1 MIFSSALYLFFFLAV
16 FLVHWTI
23 LPAFFRADR
32 LRDARHAALIAAS
45 YVFFSSYEWRYS
57 FLLFFFTIT
66 AYGSAFVL
74 APGRA
79 SDRVRNWSLV
89 SVLCLLIGLLIYFK
103 YYNFFLGNLL
113 QVLGFVGIR
122 PDWFMHTIA
131 LPLGISFF
139 TFQALSYIID
149 VWRGRTQIEP
159 SFLRFA
165 LFKSFFPQLVAG
177 PIVTA
182 RDFLPQLASDRL
194 LDAERLR
201 SGARWFMLGFF
212 KKAVIADN
220 VSPAVDAIF
229 ANPSAYGTEGAWL
242 GALGFVVQLYADF
255 SGYSDMAWG
264 SAIWLGFHLP
274 ENFRMPY
281 VSRSITEHW
290 RRWHMSLGRWIRDYL
305 YISLGGNRV
314 SLLRH
319 KVNLFLSM
327 LISGLWH
334 GANWTFVI
342 WGAGHGLFLAMEST
356 LKQWFAKPQEKNPPE
371 SGDAQA
377 TLPSYLLLG
386 GKSVLLWAYTFFVL
400 TLLHV
405 FFRAESV
412 SNAITHL
419 KIMFAGIPGDAPPSI
434 YKPVLICLLVTLL
447 GQWFGYWYFE
457 KGRFHPRISLYAEAA
472 LMPVAIIALIQLM
485 APEGGSFIYFVF

>member
-1 MIFSSALYLFFFLAV
+1 MIFSSALYLFFFLGV
-16 FLVHWTI
+16 FTVHWMI
-23 LPAFFRADR
+23 LPLFFKADN
-32 LRDARHAALIAAS
+32 LRDARHVALIIAS
-45 YVFFSSYEWRYS
+45 YIFFSSYEWEYS
-57 FLLFFFTIT
+57 FLLFFFTVT

-79 SDRVRNWSLV
+79 SDRVRGWALAGVIVLLV
-89 SVLCLLIGLLIYFK
+89 GLLIYYK

-113 QVLGFVGIR
+113 TVLGFAGIK
-122 PDWFMHTIA
+122 PDWFMHKIA

-149 VWRGRTQIEP
+149 VWRGKTQIEP
-159 SFLRFA
+159 SFIRFA

-182 RDFLPQLASDRL
+182 KDFLPQLSGDRT

-201 SGARWFMLGFF
+201 MGARWFALGFF
-212 KKAVIADN
+212 KKCVIADN
-220 VSPAVDAIF
+220 ISPAVDTIF
-229 ANPSAYGTEGAWL
+229 ANPAAYGTEGAWL

-264 SAIWLGFHLP
+264 SAIWLGFALP

-281 VSRSITEHW
+281 ISRSITEHW

-314 SLLRH
+314 SPLRH

-342 WGAGHGLFLAMEST
+342 WGAGHGLFLVIESS
-356 LKQWFAKPQEKNPPE
+356 LKQLFAGKAEKSPHNDSE
-371 SGDAQA
+371 
-377 TLPSYLLLG
+377 LWYSYVP
-386 GKSVLLWAYTFFVL
+386 KSAVLWLYTFFVL

-405 FFRAESV
+405 FFRAENV
-412 SNAITHL
+412 TAALHHL
-419 KIMFAGIPGDAPPSI
+419 GILFSGLPGDAPPSV
-434 YKPVLICLLVTLL
+434 YKPVLLCLLVTLAGHL
-447 GQWFGYWYFE
+447 AGYWIFDRE
-457 KGRFHPRISLYAEAA
+457 KLQVRIPLFAEAV
-472 LMPVAIIALIQLM
+472 LLPVVVIALIQLM
-485 APEGGSFIYFVF
+485 APDGGSFIYFVF

>member
-16 FLVHWTI
+16 FLVHWVI
-23 LPAFFRADR
+23 LPAFLRGDT
-32 LRDARHAALIAAS
+32 LRDARHAALIVAS
-45 YVFFSSYEWRYS
+45 YVFFASYEWRYS
-57 FLLFFFTIT
+57 FLLLFFTVT

-74 APGRA
+74 FPGKAP
-79 SDRVRNWSLV
+79 DRVRNWALV
-89 SVLCLLIGLLIYFK
+89 FVLCLLVGLLIYYK

-113 QVLGFVGIR
+113 QVLGLAGIR

-149 VWRGRTQIEP
+149 VWRGKTQIEP

-182 RDFLPQLASDRL
+182 RDFLPQLAGDRQ
-194 LDAERLR
+194 LDAERIR
-201 SGARWFMLGFF
+201 DGARWFMLGFF

-220 VSPAVDAIF
+220 ISPAVDQIF
-229 ANPSAYGTEGAWL
+229 ANPSAYGSEGAWL

-281 VSRSITEHW
+281 ISRSITEHW

-342 WGAGHGLFLAMEST
+342 WGAGHGLFLALEST
-356 LKQWFAKPQEKNPPE
+356 LKQWFGKKDDAPGP
-371 SGDAQA
+371 SGPAA
-377 TLPSYLLLG
+377 IVIL
-386 GKSVLLWAYTFFVL
+386 KSAALWAYTFFIL

-405 FFRAESV
+405 FFRSPTVAAALS
-412 SNAITHL
+412 HL
-419 KIMFAGIPGDAPPSI
+419 QILFSGMPGDAPPSV
-434 YKPVLICLLVTLL
+434 YKPILICLAVTLA
-447 GQWFGYWYFE
+447 GQLFGYWYFE
-457 KGRFHPRISLYAEAA
+457 KGRFHRKVSLYTEAA
-472 LMPVAIIALIQLM
+472 LMPLAILALVQLM

>member
-1 MIFSSALYLFFFLAV
+1 MIFSSALYLFFFLGV
-16 FLVHWTI
+16 FLIHWVV
-23 LPAFFRADR
+23 LPLFFSGDR

-57 FLLFFFTIT
+57 FLLFFFTLT

-89 SVLCLLIGLLIYFK
+89 FVLALLVGLLLYYK

-113 QVLGFVGIR
+113 SVLGIAGVHPG
-122 PDWFMHTIA
+122 WVMQKIA

-149 VWRGRTQIEP
+149 VWRGKTQVEP
-159 SFLRFA
+159 SLLRFA

-182 RDFLPQLASDRL
+182 RDFLPQLSGDRH
-194 LDAERLR
+194 LDAARLR

-212 KKAVIADN
+212 KKTVIADN
-220 VSPAVDAIF
+220 ISPAVDTIF
-229 ANPSAYGTEGAWL
+229 ANPAAYGTEGAWL
-242 GALGFVVQLYADF
+242 GALGFAVQLYADF

-281 VSRSITEHW
+281 ISRSITEHW

-314 SLLRH
+314 SRLRH
-319 KVNLFLSM
+319 KFNLFLSM

-334 GANWTFVI
+334 GANWTFVF
-342 WGAGHGLFLAMEST
+342 WGAGHGLFLVIEST
-356 LKQWFAKPQEKNPPE
+356 LKELVGKKDGAETKRPLPWVIA
-371 SGDAQA
+371 SGA
-377 TLPSYLLLG
+377 
-386 GKSVLLWAYTFFVL
+386 VLWVYTFFVL

-405 FFRAESV
+405 FFRAETV
-412 SNAITHL
+412 PKALDHL
-419 KIMFAGIPGDAPPSI
+419 RILFAGLPGDAPPSV
-434 YKPVLICLLVTLL
+434 YRPVLLCLLVTLL

-457 KGRFHPRISLYAEAA
+457 KGRFRPKISLYAEAA
-472 LMPVAIIALIQLM
+472 LLPLGIIALIQLM
-485 APEGGSFIYFVF
+485 APEGGAFIYFVF